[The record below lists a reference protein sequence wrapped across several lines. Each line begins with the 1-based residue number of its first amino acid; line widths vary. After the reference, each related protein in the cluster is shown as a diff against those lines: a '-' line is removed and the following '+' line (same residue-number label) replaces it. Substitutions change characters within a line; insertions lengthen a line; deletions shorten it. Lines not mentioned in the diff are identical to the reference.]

1 MHLDVSAN
9 HTFGSMTDDRLYQGS
24 TNRSYEC
31 TDEKTI
37 QLSGNGSSITV
48 DFKQLM
54 ISPFNV
60 TESKFP
66 NRKLR
71 Y

>member
-1 MHLDVSAN
+1 
-9 HTFGSMTDDRLYQGS
+9 MTDDKLYQGS
-24 TNRSYEC
+24 TNHSYEC

-60 TESKFP
+60 TGSKFP
-66 NRKLR
+66 KRKLR